1 MDEIDRR
8 IIVLLAD
15 DARMSAT
22 ALAAQ
27 LPLSLS
33 ATTERL
39 RRLTASGVIRRYTV
53 ELGDEATGR
62 QIDALVDVRLGGAR
76 DKATADAAVRQMAAV
91 VDACHVTGRYDYVL
105 RVAARSVAHL
115 DEVVGALTAELDAAE
130 TNTRL
135 VLRTLTD
142 FPRHPPL
149 A

>member
-1 MDEIDRR
+1 MDQIDRR
-8 IIVLLAD
+8 IIDLLAS

-39 RRLTASGVIRRYTV
+39 RRLTGSGAIRRFTV
-53 ELGDEATGR
+53 ELGEGATGR
-62 QIDALVDVRLGGAR
+62 QIDAFVDVRLGGVR
-76 DKATADAAVRQMAAV
+76 DKATADGIVRGLAAV

-105 RVAARSVAHL
+105 RVAARSVADL
-115 DEVVGALTAELDAAE
+115 DEVLGVLSAELDAAE

-135 VLRTLTD
+135 VLRTVD
-142 FPRHPPL
+142 GFRRHPPL